1 MLTRKFASC
10 NFRSYAECCLDDV
23 TASHAVAN
31 DMIVHF
37 GHSCFSTEGN
47 SIEGVN
53 TEGNCSKHVVYIIDQ
68 DDSKTIDASQ
78 LAGLGSVYLYADIS
92 YQLQAE
98 AINLDHVHVGLL
110 NTSYRTIPQFKQS

>member
-1 MLTRKFASC
+1 MCTFVLTRKFASC

-47 SIEGVN
+47 TIEGVS
-53 TEGNCSKHVVYIIDQ
+53 TEGNCSKNVIYVVNQ
-68 DDSKTIDASQ
+68 DDSFIIDASQ

-92 YQLQAE
+92 Y
-98 AINLDHVHVGLL
+98 
-110 NTSYRTIPQFKQS
+110 